1 MSNNFQEALKIIR
14 KTAKEEV
21 DKGAAFAKL
30 CKIFFENDD
39 IQKQQFSKVWFY
51 NDWAKE
57 NPSFSKTDIGI
68 DLVAKIVSEPG
79 FCAIQCKCYE
89 SDHTISKEDIDSF
102 ISASSNKIFSRLILI
117 DTSLCDLGS
126 NTKKVIEN
134 LDKAYQRIQT
144 EEFEKSRIDWLS
156 YLNKNQLVLKNK
168 KELKDH
174 QIQAVDAAKTHFKNN
189 DRGKLIMA
197 CGTGKTLT
205 SLKIAEKIAGKGKT
219 ILYMVPSLALMSQ
232 SIREW
237 ACESAISFN
246 AFSACSDTRVGK
258 KKSQDDSIEISLS
271 DLAFPATT
279 DPELLAT
286 KIKEVTKLNND
297 MTVIFSTYQ
306 SIDVISKAQSKYK
319 LKEFDLIICDE
330 AHRTT
335 GATLI
340 DDDEDESKFIR
351 IHDNDYVKG
360 KKRLYMTATPK
371 IYGTKA
377 KKKAE
382 EGGLVTISMD
392 DEKLYGNMFFFKGF
406 NWAVDN
412 NLLTDYKVVVLKVD
426 ESAISQNLQNSFA
439 QGSELKLNDASKIIG
454 CYKALAKIGIGE
466 NEFKNEKKIKP
477 IKSAL
482 AFSQNIEISKL
493 FAKEFN
499 RVIEDYTANEKV
511 DDKNKINLEVDVNH
525 IDGTFNAQQRNE
537 KLNWLKEDTGKNI
550 CRILTNVKC
559 LSEGVDVP
567 TLDAI
572 IFLHP
577 RKSQID
583 VIQSV
588 GRVMRKSEDKEIG
601 YVILPITIAPGVT
614 AEKALN
620 DSDRY
625 SVVWQVLNA
634 LRSHDERL
642 DSTINRIKL
651 GEDVSD
657 KIEIIDINEADLE
670 ASTAVVDDL
679 KSKNKN
685 ETKKKDVEIGINK
698 DISNIIVDQNN
709 QLPLEYDFSQAIKA
723 KIVEKC
729 GTRDYWETW
738 ANDISKIAK
747 AHIIRINSIVLKSKS
762 AERKIFL
769 SFLDEIRDDLNQDIT
784 EQDAIEMLAQHIITK
799 PVFDTLFQSSP
810 FTRENIV
817 SKSIEKVVN
826 KIYEKGIETESN
838 SLLQFYES
846 VKRRSKDIVT
856 SAGRNSLINE
866 LYERFFKNAFPLTTS
881 KLGIVYTPVEIVDFI
896 LHSVDDILQSE
907 FKKSLSDKNV
917 HILDPFTGTGT
928 FIARLLQNELIK
940 KEDLKYKYEN
950 EIHANEIVLL
960 AYYIAGIN
968 IESIYQDIVK
978 ENQYNPF
985 NGIVLTDT
993 FQMYEQE
1000 RDMVANLLPDNS
1012 DKRKK
1017 QKKRKIT
1024 VIVGNPPYS
1033 SGQRRSNDNAQNV
1046 KYPNLDNKIKKT
1058 YAEYSKAT
1066 LKNSLYDS
1074 YIRAI
1079 RWASDRIIDDGV
1091 IAYVTPLGWVDGLAN
1106 DGMRKTLAEEFSKI
1120 FVLNLR
1126 GNARTQGEQRR
1137 KERGNIFGE
1146 GSKSPIAIT
1155 ILVKNKYY
1163 KKKAEIFYFDI
1174 GDYLSRK
1181 DKLNIIRFYKSI
1193 NQIQKEKKFSK
1204 IIPDNNN
1211 DWINKGSLEYKK
1223 FVSLKNNSE
1232 NYIFEKLGPGIST
1245 SRDFWVY
1252 NSSAIK
1258 LKNNISLMIK
1268 NYNNLL
1274 KENKTKEQAF
1284 DIDPSKVNWS
1294 RGLKNNFINK
1304 KKLTQDGEI
1313 IVSDYRPFFKQFL
1326 YFDRDLIEMRG
1337 ISHLFLKSSTD
1348 RVITVSGVGAKP
1360 EFSALMLNHLGCMD
1374 MLEKTQC
1381 LPLKI
1386 YYEEISE
1393 QTDSLFANIKQSNL
1407 NNYQEGISNNIL
1419 KLFKEK
1425 YSASN
1430 SVKINKENIFYYI
1443 YGVLHSKEYKEKF
1456 QNDLIKELPRIPI
1469 VKDPQDF
1476 LSFEKAGRILSELH
1490 VNYDS
1495 VEPYNLVL
1503 KENEQIKKN
1512 NPKMFYKVVKMKFD
1526 TKNSQPDK
1534 TSVIYNQYIKLEK
1547 IPLEAYEYIVNKKSA
1562 LEWVMERQCIK
1573 IDNESGLSND
1583 ANDFAIEFYKDPSYP
1598 LKLFLKIIN
1607 VSLKTMS
1614 IVKNLPKLKTN

>member
-1 MSNNFQEALKIIR
+1 MSNNFQEALSIIR

-21 DKGAAFAKL
+21 DKGRAFAEL

-39 IQKQQFSKVWFY
+39 IQKRQFSKVWFY
-51 NDWAKE
+51 NNWAKE
-57 NPSFSKTDIGI
+57 NTNFSKTDIGI
-68 DLVAKIVSEPG
+68 DLVAKIVGETG

-89 SDHTISKEDIDSF
+89 SDHTISKDDIDSF

-117 DTSLCDLGS
+117 DTSLSDLGL
-126 NTKKVIEN
+126 NTQKVIEN
-134 LDKAYQRIQT
+134 LDKGYQRIQT

-156 YLNKNQLVLKNK
+156 YLNKKQLVLKNK
-168 KELKDH
+168 KDLKDH
-174 QIQAVDAAKTHFKNN
+174 QIQAVQAAQIHFKNN

-205 SLKIAEKIAGKGKT
+205 SLKIAEKIAGKGKI

-237 ACESAISFN
+237 ACESSISFN

-258 KKSQDDSIEISLS
+258 RKSEDDSIEISLS

-279 DPELLAT
+279 DSELLAI
-286 KIKEVTKLNND
+286 KIKEITKENDD
-297 MTVIFSTYQ
+297 MTVVFSTYQ
-306 SIDVISKAQSKYK
+306 SIDVISEAQNKYK

-340 DDDEDESKFIR
+340 DGDGESKFTR
-351 IHDNDYVKG
+351 IHDNDYIKG
-360 KKRLYMTATPK
+360 GKRLYMTATPK

-382 EGGLVTISMD
+382 ESGLVTISMD
-392 DEKLYGNMFFFKGF
+392 DENLYGKMFFFRGF

-426 ESAISQNLQNSFA
+426 ESSISQNLQSTFA

-454 CYKALAKIGIGE
+454 CYKALAKIGFGG
-466 NEFKNEKKIKP
+466 NEFSKDKKIRP

-511 DDKNKINLEVDVNH
+511 DDKNKINLEVEVNH

-537 KLNWLKEDTGKNI
+537 KLSWLKEETGKNI

-567 TLDAI
+567 TLDSI

-670 ASTAVVDDL
+670 ASTAVVKDL
-679 KSKNKN
+679 KSKSKH
-685 ETKKKDVEIGINK
+685 ETKKEDIEIGINK
-698 DISNIIVDQNN
+698 DVSSVINDQNR

-747 AHIIRINSIVLKSKS
+747 AHIVRINSIVLKSKS
-762 AERKIFL
+762 AERKVFL

-817 SKSIEKVVN
+817 SKSIEKIVN
-826 KIYEKGIETESN
+826 KIYEKGIEAESD

-846 VKRRSKDIVT
+846 VKRRSRDIVT
-856 SAGRNSLINE
+856 SAGRNALINE
-866 LYERFFKNAFPLTTS
+866 LYERFFRKAFPLTTA

-896 LHSVDDILQSE
+896 LHSVEDILQSE
-907 FKKSLSDKNV
+907 FKKNLTDKNI

-928 FIARLLQNELIK
+928 FIARLLQSELIK
-940 KEDLKYKYEN
+940 KKDLKYKYQN

-978 ENQYNPF
+978 ENQYSPF

-1012 DKRKK
+1012 NKRKN

-1033 SGQRRSNDNAQNV
+1033 AGQKKSNDNAENV
-1046 KYPNLDNKIKKT
+1046 KYLNLDNKIKDT
-1058 YAEYSKAT
+1058 YAKYSKAT

-1074 YIRAI
+1074 YIRAF
-1079 RWASDRIIDDGV
+1079 RWASDRINEEGI
-1091 IAYVTPLGWVDGLAN
+1091 ISFVTPLSWVDGFAT
-1106 DGMRKTLAEEFSKI
+1106 DGMRKVLTDEFSKI
-1120 FVLNLR
+1120 FIFNLR
-1126 GNARTQGEQRR
+1126 GNKRTSGEQWQ
-1137 KERGNIFGE
+1137 KEKANVFGQ
-1146 GSKSPIAIT
+1146 GSRSPIAIT
-1155 ILVKNKYY
+1155 VLVKNRLS
-1163 KKKAEIFYFDI
+1163 KKKAEIYYYDI
-1174 GDYLSRK
+1174 GDYLSEK
-1181 DKLNIIRFYKSI
+1181 DKLNIIKSFKSI
-1193 NQIQKEKKFSK
+1193 NGIQKENKFLK
-1204 IIPDNNN
+1204 INPDINN
-1211 DWINKGSLEYKK
+1211 DWINKGSADYK
-1223 FVSLKNNSE
+1223 
-1232 NYIFEKLGPGIST
+1232 NYITTASKSETSIFNKSGPGIST

-1252 NSSAIK
+1252 NSSSIK
-1258 LKNNISLMIK
+1258 LKKNVSLIVK
-1268 NYNNLL
+1268 NYNELL
-1274 KENKTKEQAF
+1274 NNNTPNEKAF
-1284 DIDPSKVNWS
+1284 SVTSNKVNWS
-1294 RGLKNNFINK
+1294 DGLKNSYKNK
-1304 KKLTQDGEI
+1304 KKLKQHGEI

-1326 YFDRDLIEMRG
+1326 YFSSELIERKG
-1337 ISHLFLKSSTD
+1337 ITNLFLRSPKD
-1348 RVITVSGVGAKP
+1348 RMIGVSGVGAKP

-1386 YYEEISE
+1386 YDEEMSV
-1393 QTDSLFANIKQSNL
+1393 QKDSLFANTEQAKL
-1407 NNYQEGISNNIL
+1407 NNYQEGISDNIL

-1425 YSASN
+1425 YSS
-1430 SVKINKENIFYYI
+1430 SKFVRINKEQIFYYI

-1456 QNDLIKELPRIPI
+1456 QNDLTKELPRIPI
-1469 VKDPQDF
+1469 VKNTIDF
-1476 LSFEKAGRILSELH
+1476 LNFEKAGRILSELH

-1495 VEPYNLVL
+1495 VEPYKADL
-1503 KENEQIKKN
+1503 KENELIKKN
-1512 NPKMFYKVVKMKFD
+1512 NPNLFYKVVKMKFD
-1526 TKNSQPDK
+1526 TKNSKPDK
-1534 TSVIYNQYIKLEK
+1534 TSVIYNQYIKIEK
-1547 IPLEAYEYIVNKKSA
+1547 IPLEAYEYIVNKKPA

-1573 IDNESGLSND
+1573 IDSESGHSND

-1607 VSLKTMS
+1607 VSLETMA
-1614 IVKNLPKLKTN
+1614 IIKNLPKLKTD